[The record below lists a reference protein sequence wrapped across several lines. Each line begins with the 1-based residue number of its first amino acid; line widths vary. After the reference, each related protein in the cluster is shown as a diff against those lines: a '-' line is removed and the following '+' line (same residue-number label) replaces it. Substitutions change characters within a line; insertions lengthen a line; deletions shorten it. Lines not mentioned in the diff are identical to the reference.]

1 MIETRKERKRRGNRA
16 KDSTAGAG
24 GRSRKNRRIGILAS
38 SPYMLAIP
46 AILMAMGIAAG
57 LLAAGGVLP

>member
-1 MIETRKERKRRGNRA
+1 MIETRRERKRRGNRA
-16 KDSTAGAG
+16 KDSTAAG
-24 GRSRKNRRIGILAS
+24 GRSRKNRRAGILAS

>member
-1 MIETRKERKRRGNRA
+1 MIETRKERKRRESRT
-16 KDSTAGAG
+16 KSSTAGG
-24 GRSRKNRRIGILAS
+24 LSRKNRRAGILAS

>member
-1 MIETRKERKRRGNRA
+1 MIETRRERKRRGNRA
-16 KDSTAGAG
+16 KDSTPAVL
-24 GRSRKNRRIGILAS
+24 SRKNRRTGIFAS